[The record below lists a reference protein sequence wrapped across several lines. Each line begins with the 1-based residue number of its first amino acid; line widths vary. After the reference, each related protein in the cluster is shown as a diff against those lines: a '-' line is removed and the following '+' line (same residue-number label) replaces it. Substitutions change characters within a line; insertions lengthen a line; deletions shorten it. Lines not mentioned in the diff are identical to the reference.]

1 MAVLPFAWFR
11 FAFLATAL
19 RKVQFLILL
28 GVTRKMPNIVP
39 MLISQL
45 LHGSSVEIRVVLS
58 MSRFFYCEEQSLEGI
73 ICWLVTT

>member
-28 GVTRKMPNIVP
+28 GVTRKMPNIVTV
-39 MLISQL
+39 MRLRL
-45 LHGSSVEIRVVLS
+45 LVSGEAAEVPRGMQGPRAENVSACLS
-58 MSRFFYCEEQSLEGI
+58 NFSG
-73 ICWLVTT
+73 